1 MQAQITS
8 LPISSDYYIQS
19 KQPPQNTTT
28 ITALY
33 YVLLI
38 INFCSYFNYGYFIS
52 IPQPINT
59 LISSSFDLP
68 FIFSLSFICNIIFS
82 FFPKRIHHKLF
93 TKYFFIATLILH
105 ISARCLIFINRT
117 YLLYLSQ
124 ILIGVTQTVIS
135 IYTLQWCLY
144 FGNERERL
152 RLIHRICLTPI
163 TAVCISMIIEYVLTR
178 IITITISVC
187 TCIECGVMLICLIA
201 LMFIQSDYLENK
213 TLNLTDEFLN
223 KSLENGD
230 IDVAQQRSE
239 INDKFCLLS
248 LTYCVIFIQMVIFG
262 RMIFGY
268 NGIYNNNDNSIQ
280 WMVYKIIISFILP
293 LCGLLFSAFLTYKL
307 PYKNNLV
314 VHFMFNFILCIC
326 GLALSVLYDTI
337 HTAFNKNDTVM
348 CYVIHGALAFTNPML
363 LPFAYCFINSYIYSK
378 EQNVS
383 CMKSIT
389 SVVNIAIIVGAL
401 STAINTDNKG
411 IVDVVMTIACIVSFV
426 VFIMFISVSSCNN
439 ASEKIDN
446 KIKLNES
453 YVYLI
458 IASTFSKFVMF
469 IWDECHSDELFDDI
483 NKYSGS
489 LLNSGDQVSSET
501 RINVGDEDELNMNG
515 INVHKNN
522 GIKNNN
528 TNNNDIIIEEV
539 NYDGSKTS
547 GVTFNANFIENT
559 NTAHSNNPHFPMQ
572 QPTPTDYTKLHAK
585 QQPPSQD
592 ININTN
598 TFNSTG
604 FDIKQSLSS
613 NNNINTDFFSFNAN
627 KAIIPQT
634 TTTTTLTHLDQQP
647 IDDEFEAKIKGE

>member
-8 LPISSDYYIQS
+8 LPISSDYYLQS

-52 IPQPINT
+52 IPNKITT
-59 LISSSFDLP
+59 LISSSFNLP

-82 FFPKRIHHKLF
+82 FLPKRIYHKLF
-93 TKYFFIATLILH
+93 TKYFFISTLILH
-105 ISARCLIFINRT
+105 ISARCFIFINST
-117 YLLYLSQ
+117 YLLYISQ

-163 TAVCISMIIEYVLTR
+163 TAVCVSMIIEFVLTR
-178 IITITISVC
+178 IITKISVC
-187 TCIECGVMLICLIA
+187 TCIECGVMLICLIT

-223 KSLENGD
+223 KSLDNGD

-248 LTYCVIFIQMVIFG
+248 LTYCVMFIQMVIFG

-268 NGIYNNNDNSIQ
+268 NGIYTDHNIQ

-314 VHFMFNFILCIC
+314 VHFMFNFILFIC
-326 GLALSVLYDTI
+326 GLALSVLSNTI
-337 HTAFNKNDTVM
+337 QTAFNNNDTVM
-348 CYVIHGALAFTNPML
+348 CYVIHGTLAFTNPML

-378 EQNVS
+378 EQNIS

-401 STAINTDNKG
+401 STAIHTDETG
-411 IVDVVMTIACIVSFV
+411 MIDVVMTMACIVSFA

-439 ASEKIDN
+439 VSEKIDN

-458 IASTFSKFVMF
+458 IASTFGKFVMF

-489 LLNSGDQVSSET
+489 LINSGDQVSSET

-515 INVHKNN
+515 INDHNHSNN
-522 GIKNNN
+522 GINNNNNN
-528 TNNNDIIIEEV
+528 TNDIIIEEA

-547 GVTFNANFIENT
+547 GVTFNANFIENI

-572 QPTPTDYTKLHAK
+572 QPTPTDYTKLHATK
-585 QQPPSQD
+585 QQPSSQD
-592 ININTN
+592 IN

-627 KAIIPQT
+627 KTIIPQ
-634 TTTTTLTHLDQQP
+634 TTTLTHLDQQP